1 MGTGRAM
8 IRRIDRPP
16 DGHTSTDRHRTEPVT
31 TATIQVHLDPDHLAL
46 TLGER
51 ATVEVE
57 VFNASSI
64 VDEFRVELIGPE
76 VDPIRPE
83 WVTAQPARLPLFPNA
98 SGVVTLTLDVP
109 AASQLLAGR
118 HIIGVRVSSTSDP
131 STAYVEE
138 LPVVVNSQ
146 PAISVHLEPQMASG
160 HRWVEVDAVVRN
172 LGNVPLLVRLS
183 ASDPASL
190 IRYELSRTEVD
201 LPADAEERVPII
213 LRARRPL
220 IGTGTIRP
228 YVVAATVEDRADEVG
243 AEQQPYVEGA
253 RAEGQWHQLPVI
265 SGRILTIAGAILPMI
280 AIVVAALILRPQPA
294 PVDLTGPIGFGV
306 AGTVE
311 SVDVRVGQT
320 VLAGERLAS
329 LHRTDALVALD
340 TAQLDLRRAIVDLEG
355 IKTAK
360 VVGDAESLL
369 TGSENLPPT
378 EFLEALGE
386 QLLDTANNALSVSST
401 ALTGLSEALSI
412 YCAGAANPGAAC
424 ANPSY
429 PLGPDITAALATE
442 AATNPAAKAVID
454 ANGNYRAANTT
465 LQSVTT
471 LLDQVRQ
478 LVEANGGTVTE
489 GPDDASA
496 AELAA
501 ALSEQ
506 DQQAQAEYELALL
519 EAQTQIAAA
528 QLACRAAVQNVGRT
542 VLRAPVDSIIRSI
555 DIAAG
560 VELEGDA
567 PAITLERVDGRA
579 FHAPPGQRPPSLQDL
594 PEGVSCPGSIEE
606 LQQMDSGGTG
616 TTAGGT
622 TGGAA
627 GGGGSGGAIPK

>member
-1 MGTGRAM
+1 M
-8 IRRIDRPP
+8 
-16 DGHTSTDRHRTEPVT
+16 T

-146 PAISVHLEPQMASG
+146 PAISVHLEPQMAAG

-280 AIVVAALILRPQPA
+280 AIVVAALILRPQPE

-311 SVDVRVGQT
+311 TVDVRVGQT

-369 TGSENLPPT
+369 TGSEDLPPT
-378 EFLEALGE
+378 EFLEALAE

-442 AATNPAAKAVID
+442 AATNPSAKAVID

-471 LLDQVRQ
+471 LLDQVRK
-478 LVEANGGTVTE
+478 LVEANGGAMTA
-489 GPDDASA
+489 PDEASTA
-496 AELAA
+496 GLAA

-506 DQQAQAEYELALL
+506 DAQAQAEYELALL

-560 VELEGDA
+560 VELEADA

-616 TTAGGT
+616 T
-622 TGGAA
+622 A
-627 GGGGSGGAIPK
+627 GGGAGGNGNGSTGAGPK

>member
-1 MGTGRAM
+1 
-8 IRRIDRPP
+8 
-16 DGHTSTDRHRTEPVT
+16 VT
-31 TATIQVHLDPDHLAL
+31 TATIQIHLDPDHLAL

-118 HIIGVRVSSTSDP
+118 HVIGVRVSSTSDP

-146 PAISVHLEPQMASG
+146 PSVSVHLEPQMASG
-160 HRWVEVDAVVRN
+160 HRFVEVEAVVRN

-190 IRYELSRTEVD
+190 IRYELSRSEID

-228 YVVAATVEDRADEVG
+228 YVVAATVEDRADAVG

-253 RAEGQWHQLPVI
+253 RAEGQWHQLPII

-280 AIVVAALILRPQPA
+280 AIVVAALILRPAPE

-311 SVDVRVGQT
+311 TVDVRVGQT

-329 LHRTDALVALD
+329 LQRTDALVALD
-340 TAQLDLRRAIVDLEG
+340 TAQLDLRRAIVELEG
-355 IKTAK
+355 VKTAK

-369 TGSENLPPT
+369 TGSEDLPPT
-378 EFLEALGE
+378 EFLEALAD

-412 YCAGAANPGAAC
+412 YCAGAASPGAAC

-442 AATNPAAKAVID
+442 AATNPAAKAVVD

-478 LVEANGGTVTE
+478 LVEANGGTVE
-489 GPDDASA
+489 EAPDDASA
-496 AELAA
+496 ADLAA

-506 DQQAQAEYELALL
+506 DAQAQAEYELALL

-555 DIAAG
+555 DVSAG

-606 LQQMDSGGTG
+606 LQQMDAEGTDGTG
-616 TTAGGT
+616 
-622 TGGAA
+622 
-627 GGGGSGGAIPK
+627 GGGNGNGNGNGSGGAIPK